1 MRPLLSALASD
12 TGLYAFQEI
21 DKLRSREDSLLD
33 EVLLNGKLLFATLL
47 VKRSHRYFAAD
58 RLEPGREHD
67 ITPRRLWKA
76 LKDEAIALITCP
88 LLKTGATQSG
98 R

>member
-1 MRPLLSALASD
+1 MASCCLLPYWSNAHTD
-12 TGLYAFQEI
+12 
-21 DKLRSREDSLLD
+21 
-33 EVLLNGKLLFATLL
+33 TLL
-47 VKRSHRYFAAD
+47 PTDLSLDASMTYSHGD
-58 RLEPGREHD
+58 
-67 ITPRRLWKA
+67 LWKA